1 MLMVLAGD
9 MSGKVSGSSFNIKI
23 KYSQRP
29 GCRGWETRNPAQ
41 LDLRPQTS
49 LPFQTHRSSNESAHQ
64 PYSNVKG

>member
-9 MSGKVSGSSFNIKI
+9 IKEFGSSFNIKI

-29 GCRGWETRNPAQ
+29 GCRSRETRNPAQ

-49 LPFQTHRSSNESAHQ
+49 LPFQTHRSSNDSAHE
-64 PYSNVKG
+64 PYSNLKG